1 MSSAYILSK
10 PFPLT
15 GNEIVD
21 VTTNGYKWYFPA
33 GTPRVLNWSVS
44 SSLWTHPI
52 LQSTETQADFTRA
65 FGNIQEFIDVQFNF
79 LGYIAGA
86 NGLTGY
92 ENAYLSGSDLNIT
105 YAYNGTNSSGATI
118 SDGKFTTN
126 SQSAFCYFPDL
137 DYNSKYLGA
146 AGDTFLNYNNSFLAK
161 ATFESGTASFALL
174 LHEVLHGLGLKH
186 PHDSGGT
193 GRPTY
198 TKLDIKFADRQWI
211 SVMSYDLHENGG
223 DGAYSGSQ
231 PIGPMLLDA
240 IALQYLYGEST
251 FNSGNT
257 TYDLNRYLG
266 NYYNC
271 QWDASGTDLLDGS
284 NLTYGV
290 VVELDGG
297 QMSNGINLHHV
308 GFVTT
313 ALDYLALSLANPT
326 KWTWLWGEYENV
338 NGSPYDDV
346 ISGNDLDNVINGGSG
361 DDYLTGGSGD
371 DTFDWDSSLR
381 DGDDTFIGGLGD
393 DIYVLNSPG
402 DTVQEDSF
410 EGVDTVFV
418 GFNYSI
424 ANTAIENIK
433 TFNNQT
439 TAVTFTGNAWK
450 NILEGGAGNDF
461 LYGNEGADTLNG
473 GLGNDLIDGGSDT
486 DYAVYSSVFS
496 ELSFKANGNEIIV
509 TSKTE
514 GVDTLRNVEYV
525 RASGVDYKLSNILA
539 SSSPTYAVTTSSSSV
554 NEGSTAQFSLVTTN
568 VAAGTVIAYSI
579 SGVSAADLQSGVLT
593 GSVTV
598 SSTGTTTISI
608 SIKADGITEGSETL
622 TVTAQGKSASI
633 VINDTSTAA
642 NTVQVYDTDL
652 AGKLLTNG
660 AKRYSG
666 TSGNDTI
673 SGTAGGDLIYGN
685 DGDDKLYGLAG
696 NDQVSGLNGN
706 DYLSGGDGDD
716 RLFGSKG
723 DDQIYGGK
731 GSDTATYDGEY
742 SNYAVTALYDGKNA
756 VSGYKVV
763 DKTGKEGTDTI
774 STDVEFLE
782 FNYGRTIVT
791 LSNGTITAKTTNNAP
806 TGAVSISGTV
816 RQNETLTVSNSIS
829 DADGVG
835 AVTYKWRVSTDNKT
849 WTDLSSGSSLKL
861 TESEVGKYLFAYA
874 SYVDGKG
881 NSESV
886 SSTASAAVVNVNDS
900 PVGSVSITGTAKSG
914 QVLTASNNLTD
925 LDGLGTIS
933 YVWQSSSDGLAWAN
947 LSNGSTITVSNTLVG
962 KYLRA
967 NATYTDGRGTSESV
981 PSLKTEAVKSLT
993 QQTTTESHNL
1003 SVIVDKGILGVD
1015 AVLLKGL
1022 TESIT
1027 MTDGVITAHS
1037 LMYAGS
1043 TFDYNQ
1049 IDALIM
1055 TVTRDDE
1062 FTAEFTKEINDYLKT
1077 EANIAYKVAVGLV
1090 GAASIDG
1097 IIMTVAGAD
1106 GSYVS

>member
-1 MSSAYILSK
+1 MSSAYTLAN

-21 VTTNGYKWYFPA
+21 VTTNGYKWYFPV
-33 GTPRVLNWSVS
+33 GTPKALNWSVS
-44 SSLWTHPI
+44 SSQWTHPI

-65 FGNIQEFIDVQFNF
+65 FGNIAEFINLEFNF
-79 LGYIAGA
+79 IGYVTGS
-86 NGLTGY
+86 NELTGY
-92 ENAYLSGSDLNIT
+92 EIAYNKGSDLNIT
-105 YAYNGTNSSGATI
+105 YAYNGKTNTGETLN
-118 SDGKFTTN
+118 DGKFTSN
-126 SQSAFCYFPDL
+126 SQTAFCFFPDL
-137 DYNSKYLGA
+137 DYNSIYSGA
-146 AGDTFLNYNNSFLAK
+146 AGDTFLNYNNYFLAT
-161 ATFESGTASFALL
+161 ATFESGTSSFALL
-174 LHEVLHGLGLKH
+174 MHEILHGLGLKH

-198 TKLDIKFADRQWI
+198 SSLDIKYADRQWI
-211 SVMSYDLHENGG
+211 SIMSYDKYENGG

-231 PIGPMLLDA
+231 PIGPMLFDA

-266 NYYNC
+266 DYYNC
-271 QWDASGTDLLDGS
+271 QWDASGTDLLDAK

-290 VVELDGG
+290 VIELDGG
-297 QMSNGINLHHV
+297 QISNGINLHHV
-308 GFVTT
+308 GFITT
-313 ALDYLALSLANPT
+313 ALDYISLSSQNPT

-361 DDYLTGGSGD
+361 DDYLTGGSGN

-381 DGDDTFIGGLGD
+381 GGSDTFIGGLGD
-393 DIYVLNSPG
+393 DIYILDSKK
-402 DTVQEDSF
+402 DSVQEESF
-410 EGVDTVFV
+410 EGVDTVYV

-424 ANTAIENIK
+424 VGTAIENIK
-433 TFNNQT
+433 TFSNQSET
-439 TAVTFTGNAWK
+439 ITFTGNSWS
-450 NILEGGAGNDF
+450 NILQGGTANDF
-461 LYGNEGADTLNG
+461 LYGNEGTDTLEG
-473 GLGNDLIDGGSDT
+473 GLGNDLIDGGTDI
-486 DYAVYSSVFS
+486 DYAIYSNVFS
-496 ELSFKANGNEIIV
+496 DLTFKANGLDIIV
-509 TSKTE
+509 SSKTE
-514 GVDTLRNVEYV
+514 GIDTLRNIEYI
-525 RASGVDYKLSNILA
+525 RANGIDYKLSNITTTN
-539 SSSPTYAVTTSSSSV
+539 SPTYSLTISSSSV

-568 VAAGTVIAYSI
+568 VISGSVVSYSI

-608 SIKADGITEGSETL
+608 PIAADGITEGAETL
-622 TVTAQGKSASI
+622 TLTAQGKSAT
-633 VINDTSTAA
+633 VVLNDTSTAA
-642 NTVQVYDTDL
+642 NTVQIYNTDL
-652 AGKLLTNG
+652 SGNVLTNG

-673 SGTAGGDLIYGN
+673 NGTAGGDLIYGN
-685 DGDDKLYGLAG
+685 DGDDKLYGVAG
-696 NDQVSGLNGN
+696 NDLVSGSNGN

-723 DDQIYGGK
+723 DDEIYGGK
-731 GSDTATYDGEY
+731 GSDTATYDADY
-742 SNYAVTALYDGKNA
+742 TNYTVTALYNSKNV

-774 STDVEFLE
+774 GTDVEFLE

-791 LSNGTITAKTTNNAP
+791 LSNGTITAKTTNNSP
-806 TGAVSISGTV
+806 TGTVSISGTV

-835 AVTYKWRVSTDNKT
+835 TVTYKWRVSTDNKT
-849 WTDLSSGSSLKL
+849 WTDLSSGSTLKL
-861 TESEVGKYLFAYA
+861 TESEVGKYLFVYA
-874 SYVDGKG
+874 SYLDGKG
-881 NSESV
+881 NTESV
-886 SSTASAAVVNVNDS
+886 SSAATISVVNVNDA
-900 PVGSVSITGTAKSG
+900 PAGSVFITGTAKSG

-925 LDGLGTIS
+925 ADGLGVIS
-933 YVWQSSSDGLAWAN
+933 YAWQSSSDGLTWAN
-947 LSNGSTITVSNTLVG
+947 LSNGSTLTVSNTLVG
-962 KYLRA
+962 KYIRA
-967 NATYTDGRGTSESV
+967 SATYTDGRGTSESV
-981 PSLKTEAVKSLT
+981 ASVKTEAVKSLT
-993 QQTTTESHNL
+993 QQTSTESHKL
-1003 SVIVDKGILGVD
+1003 SVIVDKGVLGAA

-1022 TESIT
+1022 TESMT
-1027 MTDGVITAHS
+1027 LTDGVITQHS
-1037 LMYAGS
+1037 VQYGES

-1062 FTAEFTKEINDYLKT
+1062 FTAEFTKEINNYLES
-1077 EANIAYKVAVGLV
+1077 EANITYKTAVGLV
-1090 GAASIDG
+1090 GAANIDG

-1106 GSYVS
+1106 GSYVN